1 VMTRN
6 LLRAAMIVFA
16 ACILSGCEWLVRRE
30 TVSYQAGDAVA
41 WNKAIHTIDPW
52 PASSADT
59 TIPVSGRR
67 VARAIER
74 YENGDPAGAAPLAP
88 PPGAAIMPSPA
99 P

>member
-6 LLRAAMIVFA
+6 LLRAAMTVFA
-16 ACILSGCEWLVRRE
+16 ACILSGSEWLVRRE